1 MELPER
7 HQGSVVRSFLREDE
21 GQDVIEYI
29 MLLVFLGLG
38 SAALFIGAGGS
49 ADSIWTVN
57 NAQVASVPSGGH

>member
-1 MELPER
+1 MSLPER
-7 HQGSVVRSFLREDE
+7 HQRSVVRSFLREHG

-57 NAQVASVPSGGH
+57 NAQVTSATARGN